1 MDKIFIVDI
10 LCNCLYTLKYFFKD
24 KFYVEEENSYLI
36 PTRKLIALKRELF
49 PKIAKGHG
57 EVCSE
62 VCSEVCNPHKFKNY
76 IQQISDFLEYSI
88 EEEGVFY
95 DAIEFFPDNANTD
108 FFGWSYRPV
117 NKKCIKHL
125 SWSRRLQYLN

>member
-10 LCNCLYTLKYFFKD
+10 LCNCLYKLKYFLKD
-24 KFYVEEENSYLI
+24 KFYVEKENSYII
-36 PTRKLIALKRELF
+36 PTRELIALKRELF

-57 EVCSE
+57 EVCSD
-62 VCSEVCNPHKFKNY
+62 SENICNPHKFKNY
-76 IQQISDFLEYSI
+76 IQQISDFLEYSV

-95 DAIEFFPDNANTD
+95 DAFEFLPDNANTD
-108 FFGWSYRPV
+108 FFGWSYKPV